1 MIDSL
6 RKLVESLES
15 LPPNLQEEAVR
26 QLDPIVDRLVDR
38 HWDELFASTPDHV
51 WDKML
56 AEADA
61 KAAAGD
67 FKPIADCCAEDA

>member
-6 RKLVESLES
+6 RKLVASLET
-15 LPPNLQEEAVR
+15 LPDHLQEEAVH
-26 QLDPIVDRLVDR
+26 QMEPVVECLVDR

-51 WDKML
+51 WDKMI

-61 KAAAGD
+61 KAAAGE
-67 FKPIADCCAEDA
+67 FKPIRDCCAEDA